1 MTITKNRLSLIAAT
15 VLCAVLLCSIIVPG
29 GAKSGASAAPSFAK
43 TRSDSPRRPLRVG
56 HPTFASPHASPVVLH
71 GGDVFVANTAAD
83 TLDVIDAE
91 TKKVRARINVGIDP
105 VSIAVRPDGKEV
117 WVSNHVSDSVSVID
131 NNPEQPTYLQV
142 VATIQTFD
150 AETRATSFDEPVGIA
165 FAGNEKGY
173 VALSSENQIAVVDVA
188 SREVTKR
195 LRIPAQDPRAIAVH
209 GDRLFVIPFESNNRT
224 QLSGGA
230 KDDIDGDLV
239 TFDAW
244 EHSVRVNNVLSLGH
258 VTDIVK
264 HPDVPDHDL
273 FVFDTTTDKLVETVD
288 TLGTLLYGLAVD
300 SSGKVYIAQTDAR
313 NDANGRAGTKKH
325 GMKEMEN
332 RAFLNQ
338 ITTVAFNGGGAE
350 NAEFINLEPLPPEHP
365 KKGMALATPYA
376 MQVSGDDSTLVA
388 TAAGSDKL
396 FTVDARTGEI
406 IGRVPVGAV
415 PRGVALENTEDGKP
429 ARAWVYN
436 TVANTVSLIDLSD
449 TTSPKVSGFV
459 KLDDPTHRQVKL
471 GRTWFNDA
479 DASSTGTF
487 SCESCHPDNNTDQL
501 LWVLQTPIVTGGNQI
516 MPRSTM
522 PVRGLRDTAPFHWD
536 GVLGDP
542 YGGINSASIR
552 KPVEPTA
559 DPEDQTTSTRHL
571 VDVSMAEILMAH
583 GDSMVNDEGKP
594 GGFTAAER
602 DDLATYLLSV
612 PFPPAQ
618 RRAYTNRL
626 SKRAEKGFEMF
637 HIVGDVGGTPGS
649 NLCGNCHRM
658 PFNVSTNTPGSG
670 MEATTW
676 RGAYDR
682 FLILPQGRL
691 NIVEFDFY
699 KRVAEAGNDERSIWQ
714 FSWGGRPAFNSVW
727 DMVLEQSTG
736 FSGSFARQVTLNT
749 KSVNEELTGNL
760 LDALE
765 VSAVEGGVVLEGEGV
780 LIENGEAVSTE
791 FQFDPEFQGG
801 TYVSKARDRMS
812 LSREELVSLA
822 NEGRFI
828 GTFTGRHG
836 ENADAESPQPALW
849 TLGTIHE
856 QRGRQKFPIVHE
868 GMMTMSVSGRNF
880 DDYAS
885 IYVDGRRVDGSIN
898 VSEDEQEQ
906 VVIEL
911 ASLPD
916 AGMHMLQVQAENGL
930 FSNDFI
936 FHVTVSAEAAA
947 ELQLRLAEAD
957 VDPRDAL
964 ANAIADGDIDDVKR
978 RLGRR
983 PRRINDR
990 RPSTGSTPLSDAA
1003 FRGNLNIVKYLVQ
1016 HGAKVDGTN
1025 RDGNTPLLVATFM
1038 CQTEVVQ
1045 FLLEKDASPLTKNE
1059 KGETPIDVVSSPWNK
1074 ALADFYSGIG
1084 RAAVGLNVDLERLE
1098 RERPMIA
1105 KLLRD
1110 HANKPD
1116 QGNNKPKEDKPQ
1128 DTHK

>member
-1 MTITKNRLSLIAAT
+1 MTFTKNRLSFLVAT
-15 VLCAVLLCSIIVPG
+15 VLIAVILCSIIVPG
-29 GAKSGASAAPSFAK
+29 GTNMGASAAPSVGTA
-43 TRSDSPRRPLRVG
+43 RGGSPRRPLRVG
-56 HPTFASPHASPVVLH
+56 HPTFASPHASPVAVH
-71 GGDVFVANTAAD
+71 NGNVFVANTPAD

-91 TKKVRARINVGIDP
+91 TKKVRARVNVGIDP
-105 VSIAVRPDGKEV
+105 VSVAVRPDGKEI

-131 NNPEQPTYLQV
+131 NDSENPTYLQV
-142 VATIQTFD
+142 VATVQAFN
-150 AETRATSFDEPVGIA
+150 AETKATSFDEPIGIA
-165 FAGNEKGY
+165 FAGNEKAY

-195 LRIPAQDPRAIAVH
+195 LRIPAQDPRSIAVH
-209 GDRLFVIPFESNNRT
+209 GDRLFVIPFESNNKT

-244 EHSVRVNNVLSLGH
+244 EHSIRVNNVLSLGH

-264 HPDVPDHDL
+264 HPEVPDHDL
-273 FVFDTTTDKLVETVD
+273 FVFDTETDELVETVD

-300 SSGKVYIAQTDAR
+300 SNGNLYIAQTDAR

-338 ITTVAFNGGGAE
+338 ITKVAFDGSTTQK
-350 NAEFINLEPLPPEHP
+350 AEFIELEPLPPQHP
-365 KKGMALATPYA
+365 EKGMALATPYA
-376 MQVSGDDSTLVA
+376 IQVSDDDSTLVA

-396 FTVDARTGEI
+396 FTVDAQSGKVL
-406 IGRVPVGAV
+406 GRVPVGAV
-415 PRGVALENTEDGKP
+415 PRGVALENTEEGKP

-436 TVANTVSLIDLSD
+436 AVANTVSLIDLSD
-449 TTSPKVSGFV
+449 TVSPKVAGFV
-459 KLDDPTHRQVKL
+459 KLEDPTNRQVKL

-487 SCESCHPDNNTDQL
+487 SCESCHPDNNVDQL

-522 PVRGLRDTAPFHWD
+522 PIRGLRDTAPFHWD

-542 YGGINSASIR
+542 YGGINGASIR
-552 KPVEPTA
+552 KSVDPTA

-594 GGFTAAER
+594 GGFSAAER
-602 DDLATYLLSV
+602 DDLAMYLLSV

-618 RRAYTNRL
+618 RRAYTNKL

-637 HIVGDVGGTPGS
+637 HIVGDVGGTPGA

-658 PFNVSTNTPGSG
+658 PFNVSTNTPGLG
-670 MEATTW
+670 MEAPTW

-699 KRVAEAGNDERSIWQ
+699 KRVADAGNDERSIWQ
-714 FSWGGRPAFNSVW
+714 FTWAGRPAFDSVW

-749 KSVNEELTGNL
+749 RSANEELSRSV

-765 VSAVEGGVVLEGEGV
+765 LAAAEGGVVLEGEGV
-780 LIENGEAVSTE
+780 LIENGEPTPVE
-791 FQFDPEFQGG
+791 FQFDPEFQEGV
-801 TYVSKARDRMS
+801 YVSKGRDRKAF
-812 LSREELVSLA
+812 SRKEFVSVA
-822 NEGRFI
+822 SEGRFV

-836 ENADAESPQPALW
+836 EHADAESPQPALW

-856 QRGRQKFPIVHE
+856 QRGRQEFPVVHE
-868 GMMTMSVSGRNF
+868 GKSAMSVSGRNF
-880 DDYAS
+880 DDYAI
-885 IYVDGRRVDGSIN
+885 IYVDGRRVNGFIS
-898 VSEDEQEQ
+898 VTEDEQEQ

-911 ASLPD
+911 AALPD

-936 FHVTVSAEAAA
+936 FHVTESAEAAD
-947 ELQLRLAEAD
+947 ELRHRHAEAD
-957 VDPRDAL
+957 VDSRNAL
-964 ANAIADGDIDDVKR
+964 ANAIAQGDIDEAKR
-978 RLGRR
+978 RLGQR

-990 RPSTGSTPLSDAA
+990 RPSSGSTPLSDAA
-1003 FRGNLNIVKYLVQ
+1003 FRGNLEIVKLLLDR
-1016 HGAKVDGTN
+1016 GANVNATN
-1025 RDGNTPLLVATFM
+1025 RDGNTPLIGAAFM
-1038 CQTEVVQ
+1038 CRTEVVR
-1045 FLLEKDASPLTKNE
+1045 LLLDKDASTSHRNNRR
-1059 KGETPIDVVSSPWNK
+1059 ETVIEIMSRPWTEE
-1074 ALADFYSGIG
+1074 LAGFYT
-1084 RAAVGLNVDLERLE
+1084 GLARVTGFNVDLERLKQ
-1098 RERPMIA
+1098 ERPKIA
-1105 KLLRD
+1105 ELLRKHESD
-1110 HANKPD
+1110 AKD
-1116 QGNNKPKEDKPQ
+1116 
-1128 DTHK
+1128 